1 MSFSSNVKA
10 ELCKDSLS
18 KKSCGGGGGV
28 WRTAVLQ
35 HLQQHGNP
43 HHHRKPRL
51 CGETAPAVQKG
62 VRHHVRSGACRTGA
76 GASCSLPSRRRIKS
90 QRSLRPCKCDL
101 KASLTL
107 HVNFGMLEE
116 EAECMAYLRGAFLA
130 GGSVTDPAKRY
141 HLEMTTSHY
150 KVSRETC
157 ALLIECGFSPK
168 ELSRGGNN
176 ILYFK
181 QSDYIEDFLTA
192 IGAQVSAMGVMEA
205 KVEKDLRNGVNRR
218 VNCETA
224 NLTKVVDASMGQM
237 AAIRALEEAGEL
249 DKLPRKAPRD
259 RAFAPG
265 KPGGNAAGACRNAE
279 STHYQIR
286 HQPPH
291 AKASGAGACIGGI
304 NLWALSICMSI
315 RNTAF
320 LTARA
325 ASRKL
330 WQESRSWGR
339 TPIAITDHGVM
350 YGAIDFYQRGKGGRR
365 QAHHRLRGLCRAA
378 HPL

>member
-18 KKSCGGGGGV
+18 KKSCAVAEGYGV
-28 WRTAVLQ
+28 LLYCNTFSSTEIRIITESRDFAARL
-35 HLQQHGNP
+35 
-43 HHHRKPRL
+43 PRL
-51 CGETAPAVQKG
+51 FKKAFGVSFDQEPAAHDRGKLQFAVSSEDKIAKIFETLQM
-62 VRHHVRSGACRTGA
+62 
-76 GASCSLPSRRRIKS
+76 
-90 QRSLRPCKCDL
+90 DL

-130 GGSVTDPAKRY
+130 GGSVTDPVKRY

-157 ALLIECGFSPK
+157 ALLVECGFSPK

-249 DKLPRKAPRD
+249 DKLPGKLRETALLRRENPEATLQELAAMLNPPITKSAINHRMRKLL
-259 RAFAPG
+259 
-265 KPGGNAAGACRNAE
+265 E
-279 STHYQIR
+279 
-286 HQPPH
+286 
-291 AKASGAGACIGGI
+291 
-304 NLWALSICMSI
+304 L
-315 RNTAF
+315 
-320 LTARA
+320 ARA
-325 ASRKL
+325 L
-330 WQESRSWGR
+330 EE
-339 TPIAITDHGVM
+339 
-350 YGAIDFYQRGKGGRR
+350 
-365 QAHHRLRGLCRAA
+365 
-378 HPL
+378 

>member
-1 MSFSSNVKA
+1 MSFSSNVKV

-18 KKSCGGGGGV
+18 KKSCAVAEGYGV
-28 WRTAVLQ
+28 LLYCNTFSSTEIRIITESRDFAARL
-35 HLQQHGNP
+35 
-43 HHHRKPRL
+43 PRL
-51 CGETAPAVQKG
+51 FKKAFGITFDQEPAAHDRGKLQFAISSEDKIVKIFETLQM
-62 VRHHVRSGACRTGA
+62 
-76 GASCSLPSRRRIKS
+76 
-90 QRSLRPCKCDL
+90 DL

-249 DKLPRKAPRD
+249 DKLPGKLRETALLRRENPEATLQELAAMLNPPITKSAINHRMRKLL
-259 RAFAPG
+259 
-265 KPGGNAAGACRNAE
+265 E
-279 STHYQIR
+279 
-286 HQPPH
+286 
-291 AKASGAGACIGGI
+291 
-304 NLWALSICMSI
+304 L
-315 RNTAF
+315 
-320 LTARA
+320 ARA
-325 ASRKL
+325 L
-330 WQESRSWGR
+330 EE
-339 TPIAITDHGVM
+339 
-350 YGAIDFYQRGKGGRR
+350 
-365 QAHHRLRGLCRAA
+365 
-378 HPL
+378 

>member
-18 KKSCGGGGGV
+18 KKSCAVAEGYGV
-28 WRTAVLQ
+28 LLYCNTFSSTEIRIITESRDFAARL
-35 HLQQHGNP
+35 
-43 HHHRKPRL
+43 PRL
-51 CGETAPAVQKG
+51 FKKAFGITFDQEPAAQDRGKLQFAISLEDKISRIFETLQM
-62 VRHHVRSGACRTGA
+62 
-76 GASCSLPSRRRIKS
+76 
-90 QRSLRPCKCDL
+90 DL

-237 AAIRALEEAGEL
+237 AAIRALEEAGAL
-249 DKLPRKAPRD
+249 DKLPGKLRETALLRRENPEATLQELAAMLNPPITKSAINHRMRKLL
-259 RAFAPG
+259 
-265 KPGGNAAGACRNAE
+265 E
-279 STHYQIR
+279 
-286 HQPPH
+286 
-291 AKASGAGACIGGI
+291 
-304 NLWALSICMSI
+304 L
-315 RNTAF
+315 
-320 LTARA
+320 ARA
-325 ASRKL
+325 L
-330 WQESRSWGR
+330 EE
-339 TPIAITDHGVM
+339 
-350 YGAIDFYQRGKGGRR
+350 
-365 QAHHRLRGLCRAA
+365 
-378 HPL
+378 

>member
-18 KKSCGGGGGV
+18 KKSCAVAEGYGV
-28 WRTAVLQ
+28 LLYCNTFSSTEIRIITESRDFAARL
-35 HLQQHGNP
+35 
-43 HHHRKPRL
+43 PRL
-51 CGETAPAVQKG
+51 FKKAFGITFDQEPAAQDRGKLQFAISSEHKIAKIFETLQM
-62 VRHHVRSGACRTGA
+62 
-76 GASCSLPSRRRIKS
+76 
-90 QRSLRPCKCDL
+90 DL

-237 AAIRALEEAGEL
+237 AAIRALEEAREL
-249 DKLPRKAPRD
+249 DKLPGKLRETALLRRENPEATLQELAAMLNPPITKSAINHRMRKLL
-259 RAFAPG
+259 
-265 KPGGNAAGACRNAE
+265 E
-279 STHYQIR
+279 
-286 HQPPH
+286 
-291 AKASGAGACIGGI
+291 
-304 NLWALSICMSI
+304 L
-315 RNTAF
+315 
-320 LTARA
+320 ARA
-325 ASRKL
+325 L
-330 WQESRSWGR
+330 EE
-339 TPIAITDHGVM
+339 
-350 YGAIDFYQRGKGGRR
+350 
-365 QAHHRLRGLCRAA
+365 
-378 HPL
+378 

>member
-18 KKSCGGGGGV
+18 KKSCAVAEGYGV
-28 WRTAVLQ
+28 LLYCNTFSSTEIRIITESRDFAARL
-35 HLQQHGNP
+35 
-43 HHHRKPRL
+43 PRL
-51 CGETAPAVQKG
+51 FKKAFGITFDQEPAAHDRGKLQFAISSEEKIAKIFETLQM
-62 VRHHVRSGACRTGA
+62 
-76 GASCSLPSRRRIKS
+76 
-90 QRSLRPCKCDL
+90 DL

-249 DKLPRKAPRD
+249 DKLPGKLRETALLRRENPEATLQELAAMLNPPITKSAINHRMRKLL
-259 RAFAPG
+259 
-265 KPGGNAAGACRNAE
+265 E
-279 STHYQIR
+279 
-286 HQPPH
+286 
-291 AKASGAGACIGGI
+291 
-304 NLWALSICMSI
+304 L
-315 RNTAF
+315 
-320 LTARA
+320 ARA
-325 ASRKL
+325 L
-330 WQESRSWGR
+330 EE
-339 TPIAITDHGVM
+339 
-350 YGAIDFYQRGKGGRR
+350 
-365 QAHHRLRGLCRAA
+365 
-378 HPL
+378 

>member
-1 MSFSSNVKA
+1 MSFSSNVKV

-18 KKSCGGGGGV
+18 KKSCAVAEGYGV
-28 WRTAVLQ
+28 LLYCNTFSSTEIRIITESRDFAARL
-35 HLQQHGNP
+35 
-43 HHHRKPRL
+43 PRL
-51 CGETAPAVQKG
+51 FKKAFGITFDQEPAAQDRGKLQFAISSEDKIAKIFETLQM
-62 VRHHVRSGACRTGA
+62 
-76 GASCSLPSRRRIKS
+76 
-90 QRSLRPCKCDL
+90 DL

-237 AAIRALEEAGEL
+237 AAIRALQEAGEL
-249 DKLPRKAPRD
+249 DKLPGKLRETALLRRENPEATLQELAAMLNPPITKSAINHRMRKLL
-259 RAFAPG
+259 
-265 KPGGNAAGACRNAE
+265 E
-279 STHYQIR
+279 
-286 HQPPH
+286 
-291 AKASGAGACIGGI
+291 
-304 NLWALSICMSI
+304 L
-315 RNTAF
+315 
-320 LTARA
+320 ARA
-325 ASRKL
+325 L
-330 WQESRSWGR
+330 EE
-339 TPIAITDHGVM
+339 
-350 YGAIDFYQRGKGGRR
+350 
-365 QAHHRLRGLCRAA
+365 
-378 HPL
+378 

>member
-18 KKSCGGGGGV
+18 KKSCAVAEGYGV
-28 WRTAVLQ
+28 LLYCNTFSSTEIRIITESRDFAARL
-35 HLQQHGNP
+35 
-43 HHHRKPRL
+43 PRL
-51 CGETAPAVQKG
+51 FKKAFGITFDQEPAAHDRGKLQFAISSEDKISRIFETLQM
-62 VRHHVRSGACRTGA
+62 
-76 GASCSLPSRRRIKS
+76 
-90 QRSLRPCKCDL
+90 DL

-224 NLTKVVDASMGQM
+224 NLTTVVDASMGQM
-237 AAIRALEEAGEL
+237 AAIRALEGAGEL
-249 DKLPRKAPRD
+249 DKLPGKLRETALLRRENPEATLQELAAMLNPPITKSAINHRMRKLL
-259 RAFAPG
+259 
-265 KPGGNAAGACRNAE
+265 E
-279 STHYQIR
+279 
-286 HQPPH
+286 
-291 AKASGAGACIGGI
+291 
-304 NLWALSICMSI
+304 L
-315 RNTAF
+315 
-320 LTARA
+320 ARA
-325 ASRKL
+325 L
-330 WQESRSWGR
+330 EE
-339 TPIAITDHGVM
+339 
-350 YGAIDFYQRGKGGRR
+350 
-365 QAHHRLRGLCRAA
+365 
-378 HPL
+378 

>member
-18 KKSCGGGGGV
+18 KKSCAVAEGYGV
-28 WRTAVLQ
+28 LLYCNTFSSTEIRIITESRDFAARL
-35 HLQQHGNP
+35 
-43 HHHRKPRL
+43 PRL
-51 CGETAPAVQKG
+51 FKKAFGITFDQEPAAHDRGKLQFAISSEDKISRIFETLQM
-62 VRHHVRSGACRTGA
+62 
-76 GASCSLPSRRRIKS
+76 
-90 QRSLRPCKCDL
+90 DL

-249 DKLPRKAPRD
+249 DKLPGKLRETALLRRENPEATLQELAAMLNPPITKSAINHRMRKLL
-259 RAFAPG
+259 
-265 KPGGNAAGACRNAE
+265 E
-279 STHYQIR
+279 
-286 HQPPH
+286 
-291 AKASGAGACIGGI
+291 
-304 NLWALSICMSI
+304 L
-315 RNTAF
+315 
-320 LTARA
+320 ARA
-325 ASRKL
+325 L
-330 WQESRSWGR
+330 EE
-339 TPIAITDHGVM
+339 
-350 YGAIDFYQRGKGGRR
+350 
-365 QAHHRLRGLCRAA
+365 
-378 HPL
+378 

>member
-1 MSFSSNVKA
+1 MSFSSNVKV

-18 KKSCGGGGGV
+18 KKSCAVAEGYGV
-28 WRTAVLQ
+28 LLYCNTYSSTEIRIITESRDFAARL
-35 HLQQHGNP
+35 
-43 HHHRKPRL
+43 PRL
-51 CGETAPAVQKG
+51 FKKAFGITFDQEPAAQDRGKLQFAISSEDKIAKIFETLQM
-62 VRHHVRSGACRTGA
+62 
-76 GASCSLPSRRRIKS
+76 
-90 QRSLRPCKCDL
+90 DL

-192 IGAQVSAMGVMEA
+192 IGAQVSAMGVLEA

-249 DKLPRKAPRD
+249 DKLPGKLRETALLRRENPEATLQELAAMLNPPITKSAINHRMRKLL
-259 RAFAPG
+259 
-265 KPGGNAAGACRNAE
+265 E
-279 STHYQIR
+279 
-286 HQPPH
+286 
-291 AKASGAGACIGGI
+291 
-304 NLWALSICMSI
+304 L
-315 RNTAF
+315 
-320 LTARA
+320 ARA
-325 ASRKL
+325 L
-330 WQESRSWGR
+330 EE
-339 TPIAITDHGVM
+339 
-350 YGAIDFYQRGKGGRR
+350 
-365 QAHHRLRGLCRAA
+365 
-378 HPL
+378 

>member
-18 KKSCGGGGGV
+18 KKSCAVAEGYGV
-28 WRTAVLQ
+28 LLYCNTFSSTEIRIITESRDFAARL
-35 HLQQHGNP
+35 
-43 HHHRKPRL
+43 PRL
-51 CGETAPAVQKG
+51 FKKAFGITFDQEPAAQDRGKLQFAISSEDKIAKIFETLQM
-62 VRHHVRSGACRTGA
+62 
-76 GASCSLPSRRRIKS
+76 
-90 QRSLRPCKCDL
+90 DL

-237 AAIRALEEAGEL
+237 AAIRVLEEKGALDDLPEKLRQTARLRKENPEATLQELAVMLDPPITKSAINHRMRKLLELARALEE
-249 DKLPRKAPRD
+249 
-259 RAFAPG
+259 
-265 KPGGNAAGACRNAE
+265 
-279 STHYQIR
+279 
-286 HQPPH
+286 
-291 AKASGAGACIGGI
+291 
-304 NLWALSICMSI
+304 
-315 RNTAF
+315 
-320 LTARA
+320 
-325 ASRKL
+325 
-330 WQESRSWGR
+330 
-339 TPIAITDHGVM
+339 
-350 YGAIDFYQRGKGGRR
+350 
-365 QAHHRLRGLCRAA
+365 
-378 HPL
+378 

>member
-18 KKSCGGGGGV
+18 KKSCAVAEGYGV
-28 WRTAVLQ
+28 LLYCNTFSSTEIRIITESRDFAARL
-35 HLQQHGNP
+35 
-43 HHHRKPRL
+43 PRL
-51 CGETAPAVQKG
+51 FKKAFGITFDQEPAAQDRGKLQFAISLEDKISRIFETLQM
-62 VRHHVRSGACRTGA
+62 
-76 GASCSLPSRRRIKS
+76 
-90 QRSLRPCKCDL
+90 DL

-157 ALLIECGFSPK
+157 ALLIACGFSPK

-237 AAIRALEEAGEL
+237 AAIRALEEAGDL
-249 DKLPRKAPRD
+249 DKLPGKLRETALLRRENPEATLQELAAMLNPPITKSAINHRMRKLL
-259 RAFAPG
+259 
-265 KPGGNAAGACRNAE
+265 E
-279 STHYQIR
+279 
-286 HQPPH
+286 
-291 AKASGAGACIGGI
+291 
-304 NLWALSICMSI
+304 L
-315 RNTAF
+315 
-320 LTARA
+320 ARA
-325 ASRKL
+325 L
-330 WQESRSWGR
+330 EE
-339 TPIAITDHGVM
+339 
-350 YGAIDFYQRGKGGRR
+350 
-365 QAHHRLRGLCRAA
+365 
-378 HPL
+378 

>member
-1 MSFSSNVKA
+1 MSFSSNVKV

-18 KKSCGGGGGV
+18 KKSCAVAEGYGV
-28 WRTAVLQ
+28 LLYCNTFSSTEIRIITESRDFAARL
-35 HLQQHGNP
+35 
-43 HHHRKPRL
+43 PRL
-51 CGETAPAVQKG
+51 FKKAFGITFDQEPAAQDRGKLQFAISLEDKISRIFETLQM
-62 VRHHVRSGACRTGA
+62 
-76 GASCSLPSRRRIKS
+76 
-90 QRSLRPCKCDL
+90 DL

-249 DKLPRKAPRD
+249 DKLPGKLRETALLRRENPEATLQELAAMLNPPITKSAINHRMRKLL
-259 RAFAPG
+259 
-265 KPGGNAAGACRNAE
+265 E
-279 STHYQIR
+279 
-286 HQPPH
+286 
-291 AKASGAGACIGGI
+291 
-304 NLWALSICMSI
+304 L
-315 RNTAF
+315 
-320 LTARA
+320 ARA
-325 ASRKL
+325 L
-330 WQESRSWGR
+330 EE
-339 TPIAITDHGVM
+339 
-350 YGAIDFYQRGKGGRR
+350 
-365 QAHHRLRGLCRAA
+365 
-378 HPL
+378 

>member
-1 MSFSSNVKA
+1 MSFSSNVKV

-18 KKSCGGGGGV
+18 KKSCAVAEGYGV
-28 WRTAVLQ
+28 LLYCNTFSSTEIRIITESRDFAARL
-35 HLQQHGNP
+35 
-43 HHHRKPRL
+43 PRL
-51 CGETAPAVQKG
+51 FKKAFGITFDQEPAAQDRGKLQFAISSEDKIAKIFETLQM
-62 VRHHVRSGACRTGA
+62 
-76 GASCSLPSRRRIKS
+76 
-90 QRSLRPCKCDL
+90 DL

-249 DKLPRKAPRD
+249 DKR
-259 RAFAPG
+259 PG
-265 KPGGNAAGACRNAE
+265 KLRETALLRRENPEATLQELAAMLN
-279 STHYQIR
+279 
-286 HQPPH
+286 PPITKS
-291 AKASGAGACIGGI
+291 AI
-304 NLWALSICMSI
+304 NHRMRKLLE
-315 RNTAF
+315 
-320 LTARA
+320 LARA
-325 ASRKL
+325 L
-330 WQESRSWGR
+330 EE
-339 TPIAITDHGVM
+339 
-350 YGAIDFYQRGKGGRR
+350 
-365 QAHHRLRGLCRAA
+365 
-378 HPL
+378 

>member
-18 KKSCGGGGGV
+18 KKSCAVAEGYGV
-28 WRTAVLQ
+28 LLYCNTFSSTEIRIITESRDFAARL
-35 HLQQHGNP
+35 
-43 HHHRKPRL
+43 PRL
-51 CGETAPAVQKG
+51 FKKAFVITFDQEPAAQDRGKLQFAISSEDKIAKIFETLQM
-62 VRHHVRSGACRTGA
+62 
-76 GASCSLPSRRRIKS
+76 
-90 QRSLRPCKCDL
+90 DL

-168 ELSRGGNN
+168 ELSRGGTN

-249 DKLPRKAPRD
+249 DKLPGKLRETALLRRENPEATLQELAAMLNPPITKSAINHRMRKLL
-259 RAFAPG
+259 
-265 KPGGNAAGACRNAE
+265 E
-279 STHYQIR
+279 
-286 HQPPH
+286 
-291 AKASGAGACIGGI
+291 
-304 NLWALSICMSI
+304 L
-315 RNTAF
+315 
-320 LTARA
+320 ARA
-325 ASRKL
+325 L
-330 WQESRSWGR
+330 EE
-339 TPIAITDHGVM
+339 
-350 YGAIDFYQRGKGGRR
+350 
-365 QAHHRLRGLCRAA
+365 
-378 HPL
+378 

>member
-1 MSFSSNVKA
+1 MSFSSNVKV

-18 KKSCGGGGGV
+18 KKSCAVAEGYGV
-28 WRTAVLQ
+28 LLYCNTFSSTEIRIITESRDFAARL
-35 HLQQHGNP
+35 
-43 HHHRKPRL
+43 PRL
-51 CGETAPAVQKG
+51 FKKAFGITFDQEPAAQDRGKLQFAISSEDKIAKIFETLQM
-62 VRHHVRSGACRTGA
+62 
-76 GASCSLPSRRRIKS
+76 
-90 QRSLRPCKCDL
+90 DL

-249 DKLPRKAPRD
+249 DKLPGKLRETALLRRENPEATLQELAARLNPPITKSAINHRMRKLL
-259 RAFAPG
+259 
-265 KPGGNAAGACRNAE
+265 E
-279 STHYQIR
+279 
-286 HQPPH
+286 
-291 AKASGAGACIGGI
+291 
-304 NLWALSICMSI
+304 L
-315 RNTAF
+315 
-320 LTARA
+320 ARA
-325 ASRKL
+325 L
-330 WQESRSWGR
+330 EE
-339 TPIAITDHGVM
+339 
-350 YGAIDFYQRGKGGRR
+350 
-365 QAHHRLRGLCRAA
+365 
-378 HPL
+378 

>member
-18 KKSCGGGGGV
+18 KKSCAVAEGYGV
-28 WRTAVLQ
+28 LLYCNTFSSTEIRIITESRDFAARL
-35 HLQQHGNP
+35 
-43 HHHRKPRL
+43 PRL
-51 CGETAPAVQKG
+51 FKKAFSITFDQEPAAHDRGKLQFAISSEDKISRIFETLQM
-62 VRHHVRSGACRTGA
+62 
-76 GASCSLPSRRRIKS
+76 
-90 QRSLRPCKCDL
+90 DL

-249 DKLPRKAPRD
+249 DKLPGKLRETALLRRENPEATLQELAAMLNPPITKSAINHRMRKLL
-259 RAFAPG
+259 
-265 KPGGNAAGACRNAE
+265 E
-279 STHYQIR
+279 
-286 HQPPH
+286 
-291 AKASGAGACIGGI
+291 
-304 NLWALSICMSI
+304 L
-315 RNTAF
+315 
-320 LTARA
+320 ARA
-325 ASRKL
+325 L
-330 WQESRSWGR
+330 EE
-339 TPIAITDHGVM
+339 
-350 YGAIDFYQRGKGGRR
+350 
-365 QAHHRLRGLCRAA
+365 
-378 HPL
+378 

>member
-18 KKSCGGGGGV
+18 KKSCAVAEGYGV
-28 WRTAVLQ
+28 LLYCNTFSSTEIRIITESRDFAARL
-35 HLQQHGNP
+35 
-43 HHHRKPRL
+43 PRL
-51 CGETAPAVQKG
+51 FKKAFGITFDQEPAAHDRGKLQFAISSEDKISRIFETLQM
-62 VRHHVRSGACRTGA
+62 
-76 GASCSLPSRRRIKS
+76 
-90 QRSLRPCKCDL
+90 DL

-237 AAIRALEEAGEL
+237 AAIRALEGAGEL
-249 DKLPRKAPRD
+249 DKLP
-259 RAFAPG
+259 G
-265 KPGGNAAGACRNAE
+265 KLRETALLRRENPEATLQELAAMLN
-279 STHYQIR
+279 
-286 HQPPH
+286 PPITKS
-291 AKASGAGACIGGI
+291 AI
-304 NLWALSICMSI
+304 NHRM
-315 RNTAF
+315 
-320 LTARA
+320 
-325 ASRKL
+325 RKL
-330 WQESRSWGR
+330 
-339 TPIAITDHGVM
+339 
-350 YGAIDFYQRGKGGRR
+350 
-365 QAHHRLRGLCRAA
+365 L
-378 HPL
+378 

>member
-18 KKSCGGGGGV
+18 KKSCAVAEGYGV
-28 WRTAVLQ
+28 LLYCNTFSSTEIRIITESRDFAARL
-35 HLQQHGNP
+35 
-43 HHHRKPRL
+43 PRL
-51 CGETAPAVQKG
+51 FKKAFGITFDQEPAAQDRGKLQFAISSEDKIAKIFETLQM
-62 VRHHVRSGACRTGA
+62 
-76 GASCSLPSRRRIKS
+76 
-90 QRSLRPCKCDL
+90 DL

-157 ALLIECGFSPK
+157 ALLIECGFSPM

-237 AAIRALEEAGEL
+237 AAIHALEEAGEL
-249 DKLPRKAPRD
+249 DKLPGKLRETALLRRENPEATLQELAAMLNPPITKSAINHRMRKLL
-259 RAFAPG
+259 
-265 KPGGNAAGACRNAE
+265 E
-279 STHYQIR
+279 
-286 HQPPH
+286 
-291 AKASGAGACIGGI
+291 
-304 NLWALSICMSI
+304 L
-315 RNTAF
+315 
-320 LTARA
+320 ARA
-325 ASRKL
+325 L
-330 WQESRSWGR
+330 EE
-339 TPIAITDHGVM
+339 
-350 YGAIDFYQRGKGGRR
+350 
-365 QAHHRLRGLCRAA
+365 
-378 HPL
+378 

>member
-18 KKSCGGGGGV
+18 KKSCAVAEGYGV
-28 WRTAVLQ
+28 LLYCNTFGSTEIRIITESRDFAARL
-35 HLQQHGNP
+35 
-43 HHHRKPRL
+43 PRL
-51 CGETAPAVQKG
+51 FKKAFGITFDQEPAAQDRGKLQFAISLEDKISRIFETLQM
-62 VRHHVRSGACRTGA
+62 
-76 GASCSLPSRRRIKS
+76 
-90 QRSLRPCKCDL
+90 DL

-249 DKLPRKAPRD
+249 DKLPGKLRETALLRRENPEATLQELAAMLNPPITKSAINHRMRKLL
-259 RAFAPG
+259 
-265 KPGGNAAGACRNAE
+265 E
-279 STHYQIR
+279 
-286 HQPPH
+286 
-291 AKASGAGACIGGI
+291 
-304 NLWALSICMSI
+304 L
-315 RNTAF
+315 
-320 LTARA
+320 ARA
-325 ASRKL
+325 L
-330 WQESRSWGR
+330 EE
-339 TPIAITDHGVM
+339 
-350 YGAIDFYQRGKGGRR
+350 
-365 QAHHRLRGLCRAA
+365 
-378 HPL
+378 

>member
-18 KKSCGGGGGV
+18 KKSCAVAEGYGV
-28 WRTAVLQ
+28 LLYCNTFSSTEIRIITESRDFAARL
-35 HLQQHGNP
+35 
-43 HHHRKPRL
+43 PRL
-51 CGETAPAVQKG
+51 FKKAFGITFDQEPAAHDRGKLQFAISSEDKISRIFETLQM
-62 VRHHVRSGACRTGA
+62 
-76 GASCSLPSRRRIKS
+76 
-90 QRSLRPCKCDL
+90 DL

-237 AAIRALEEAGEL
+237 AAIRALEEVGEL
-249 DKLPRKAPRD
+249 DKLPGKLRETALLRRENPEATLQELAAMLNPPITKSAINHRMRKLL
-259 RAFAPG
+259 
-265 KPGGNAAGACRNAE
+265 E
-279 STHYQIR
+279 
-286 HQPPH
+286 
-291 AKASGAGACIGGI
+291 
-304 NLWALSICMSI
+304 L
-315 RNTAF
+315 
-320 LTARA
+320 ARA
-325 ASRKL
+325 M
-330 WQESRSWGR
+330 EE
-339 TPIAITDHGVM
+339 
-350 YGAIDFYQRGKGGRR
+350 
-365 QAHHRLRGLCRAA
+365 
-378 HPL
+378 

>member
-18 KKSCGGGGGV
+18 KKSCAVAEGYGV
-28 WRTAVLQ
+28 LLYCNTFSSTEIRIITESRDFAARL
-35 HLQQHGNP
+35 
-43 HHHRKPRL
+43 PRL
-51 CGETAPAVQKG
+51 FKKAFGITFDQEPAAQDRGKLQFAISSEDKIAKIFETLQM
-62 VRHHVRSGACRTGA
+62 
-76 GASCSLPSRRRIKS
+76 
-90 QRSLRPCKCDL
+90 DL

-249 DKLPRKAPRD
+249 DRL
-259 RAFAPG
+259 PG
-265 KPGGNAAGACRNAE
+265 KLRETALLRRENPEATLQELAAMLN
-279 STHYQIR
+279 
-286 HQPPH
+286 PPITKS
-291 AKASGAGACIGGI
+291 AI
-304 NLWALSICMSI
+304 NHRMRKLLE
-315 RNTAF
+315 
-320 LTARA
+320 LARA
-325 ASRKL
+325 L
-330 WQESRSWGR
+330 EE
-339 TPIAITDHGVM
+339 
-350 YGAIDFYQRGKGGRR
+350 
-365 QAHHRLRGLCRAA
+365 
-378 HPL
+378 

>member
-18 KKSCGGGGGV
+18 KKSCAVAEGYGV
-28 WRTAVLQ
+28 LLYCNTFSSTEIRIITESRDFAARL
-35 HLQQHGNP
+35 
-43 HHHRKPRL
+43 PRL
-51 CGETAPAVQKG
+51 FKKAFGVTFDQEPAAHDRGKLQFAVTSEDKISKIFETLQM
-62 VRHHVRSGACRTGA
+62 
-76 GASCSLPSRRRIKS
+76 
-90 QRSLRPCKCDL
+90 DL
-101 KASLTL
+101 KSSLTL

-116 EAECMAYLRGAFLA
+116 EVERMAYLRGAFLA

-157 ALLIECGFSPK
+157 ALLVECGFSPK

-249 DKLPRKAPRD
+249 EKLP
-259 RAFAPG
+259 G
-265 KPGGNAAGACRNAE
+265 KLRETALLRRENPEATLQELAAML
-279 STHYQIR
+279 
-286 HQPPH
+286 QPPITKS
-291 AKASGAGACIGGI
+291 AI
-304 NLWALSICMSI
+304 NHRMRKLLE
-315 RNTAF
+315 
-320 LTARA
+320 LARA
-325 ASRKL
+325 L
-330 WQESRSWGR
+330 EE
-339 TPIAITDHGVM
+339 
-350 YGAIDFYQRGKGGRR
+350 
-365 QAHHRLRGLCRAA
+365 
-378 HPL
+378 

>member
-18 KKSCGGGGGV
+18 KKSCAVAEGYGV
-28 WRTAVLQ
+28 LLYCNTFSSTEIRIITESRDFAARL
-35 HLQQHGNP
+35 
-43 HHHRKPRL
+43 PRL
-51 CGETAPAVQKG
+51 FKKAFGVSFDQEPAAQDRGKLQFAISSEDKIAKIFETLQM
-62 VRHHVRSGACRTGA
+62 
-76 GASCSLPSRRRIKS
+76 
-90 QRSLRPCKCDL
+90 DL

-249 DKLPRKAPRD
+249 DKLPGKLRETALLRRENPEATLQELAAMLNPPITKSAINHRMRKLL
-259 RAFAPG
+259 
-265 KPGGNAAGACRNAE
+265 E
-279 STHYQIR
+279 
-286 HQPPH
+286 
-291 AKASGAGACIGGI
+291 
-304 NLWALSICMSI
+304 L
-315 RNTAF
+315 
-320 LTARA
+320 ARA
-325 ASRKL
+325 L
-330 WQESRSWGR
+330 EE
-339 TPIAITDHGVM
+339 
-350 YGAIDFYQRGKGGRR
+350 
-365 QAHHRLRGLCRAA
+365 
-378 HPL
+378 